1 MSKASLLWKSKQTSY
16 TLRIRKEMRIMTF
29 AEKLKAARLQA
40 GISQERL
47 STHLGV
53 TKRTIINYENG
64 QTLPPINLLPKIAKF
79 FNVPIGALITE
90 EEEFVALANE
100 HGGSKSAREAEA
112 LITEVSGLF
121 AGGRLSDGEKDAVMR
136 AIQNA
141 YWIAKEESKR
151 KYTSKKL

>member
-1 MSKASLLWKSKQTSY
+1 
-16 TLRIRKEMRIMTF
+16 MTF

-47 STHLGV
+47 SVLLGV

-64 QTLPPINLLPKIAKF
+64 RTLPPVILLPKIAKLF
-79 FNVPIGALITE
+79 SVPVGTLITE
-90 EEEFVALANE
+90 EEEFVAQAYE
-100 HGGSKSAREAEA
+100 QGGSKSAVEAEA
-112 LITEVSGLF
+112 LVSEVGGLF
-121 AGGRLSDGEKDAVMR
+121 AGGRLSDDEKDAVMR

-151 KYTSKKL
+151 KYTPKKYKASAD

>member
-1 MSKASLLWKSKQTSY
+1 MS
-16 TLRIRKEMRIMTF
+16 F

-47 STHLGV
+47 SALLGV

-64 QTLPPINLLPKIAKF
+64 QTLPPVNLLPKIAKLF
-79 FNVPIGALITE
+79 DVPVGTLITE

-100 HGGSKSAREAEA
+100 RGGSKSAREAEA
-112 LITEVSGLF
+112 LVSEVSGLF
-121 AGGRLSDGEKDAVMR
+121 AGGRLSDEEKDAVMR

-151 KYTSKKL
+151 RYTPKKYSIPPK

>member
-1 MSKASLLWKSKQTSY
+1 M
-16 TLRIRKEMRIMTF
+16 IF

-47 STHLGV
+47 AALLGV

-64 QTLPPINLLPKIAKF
+64 QTLPPVSLFPKIAKLF
-79 FNVPIGALITE
+79 SVPIGTLITE
-90 EEEFVALANE
+90 EEEFVAQAGE
-100 HGGSKSAREAEA
+100 QGGSRNAREAEA
-112 LITEVSGLF
+112 LVSEVSGLF
-121 AGGRLSDGEKDAVMR
+121 AGGRLSDDEKDAVMR

-151 KYTSKKL
+151 KYTPKKYRASAD

>member
-1 MSKASLLWKSKQTSY
+1 
-16 TLRIRKEMRIMTF
+16 MTF

-47 STHLGV
+47 AVELGV

-64 QTLPPINLLPKIAKF
+64 QTLPPIDLLPKIAKLF
-79 FNVPIGALITE
+79 SMTVGTLITE
-90 EEEFVALANE
+90 DEEFVALANE
-100 HGGSKSAREAEA
+100 QGGSKRAKEAEA
-112 LITEVSGLF
+112 LVSEVSGLF
-121 AGGRLSDGEKDAVMR
+121 AGGRLSDDEKDAVMR

-151 KYTSKKL
+151 KYTPKKNRPSAD

>member
-1 MSKASLLWKSKQTSY
+1 
-16 TLRIRKEMRIMTF
+16 MRF

-40 GISQERL
+40 GMSQERL
-47 STHLGV
+47 SAELGV

-64 QTLPPINLLPKIAKF
+64 QTLPPTALLPKIAKLF
-79 FNVPIGALITE
+79 GVTIGALITE

-100 HGGSKSAREAEA
+100 RGGSKSAREAEA
-112 LITEVSGLF
+112 LVSEVSGLF
-121 AGGRLSDGEKDAVMR
+121 AGGSLSDDEKDAVMR

-151 KYTSKKL
+151 KYGPKARGLG

>member
-1 MSKASLLWKSKQTSY
+1 MS
-16 TLRIRKEMRIMTF
+16 F

-47 STHLGV
+47 SALLGV

-64 QTLPPINLLPKIAKF
+64 QTLPPVNLLPKIAKLF
-79 FNVPIGALITE
+79 DVPVGTLITE

-100 HGGSKSAREAEA
+100 RGGSKSAREAEA
-112 LITEVSGLF
+112 LVSEVSGLF
-121 AGGRLSDGEKDAVMR
+121 AGGRLSDDEKDAVMR

-141 YWIAKEESKR
+141 YWMAKEESKR
-151 KYTSKKL
+151 KYTPKKYKAPSD

>member
-1 MSKASLLWKSKQTSY
+1 
-16 TLRIRKEMRIMTF
+16 MTF

-40 GISQERL
+40 GMSQERL
-47 STHLGV
+47 SAELGV

-64 QTLPPINLLPKIAKF
+64 QTLPPVNLLPKVAKLF
-79 FNVPIGALITE
+79 GVTIGALVSE

-100 HGGSKSAREAEA
+100 RGGSRGAREAEA
-112 LITEVSGLF
+112 LVSEVGGLF
-121 AGGRLSDGEKDAVMR
+121 AGGSLSDDEKDAVMR

-151 KYTSKKL
+151 KYAPKGRG